1 MPGKAATATSWDPL
15 VLPDNRA
22 DQPLPTTGLIRCIWN
37 NAITEMKIIHW
48 LGIAFLWMLPLNFLL
63 LTTAKLMSGNALGNE
78 EIVGFGVALF
88 GLMAGGILYRR
99 RPR

>member
-1 MPGKAATATSWDPL
+1 
-15 VLPDNRA
+15 
-22 DQPLPTTGLIRCIWN
+22 
-37 NAITEMKIIHW
+37 
-48 LGIAFLWMLPLNFLL
+48 MLPLNFLL

-78 EIVGFGVALF
+78 ELVGFGVALF